1 MSPRPV
7 PPKPASSK
15 ASPDLDST
23 AELPVLDPA
32 AADTPAANNAT
43 VRVGPP
49 DDPQAT
55 TDTWALTPAARAALG
70 AAAASAEE
78 RRQQESELQS
88 RTAALQEAHERLA
101 SHGKRLLQLERAR
114 DEALTAQAAAAQR
127 AATAEQRA
135 AGAEQSA
142 AT

>member
-7 PPKPASSK
+7 PPKPASSQ
-15 ASPDLDST
+15 AGPDLDST

-32 AADTPAANNAT
+32 AADTPAANTPN
-43 VRVGPP
+43 VRVAADAP

-55 TDTWALTPAARAALG
+55 TDTWGLTPAARAAAG

-78 RRQQESELQS
+78 RRRQESELQS

-127 AATAEQRA
+127 IIKALAPARPEQ
-135 AGAEQSA
+135 GI
-142 AT
+142 